1 MVIYHSMVC
10 CQKGPTRHAYTWQTG
25 PFWQDTLVFNFP
37 TSSLGKHNLFSFYK
51 YQQQLS
57 LRCILFQSVLK
68 TLSALSGVEISSSRW
83 LLQSLDGG
91 AQVYLGRSTTL
102 PMMDIGKWLLRIC
115 LYWLKHGVVFIIGP
129 WEMDWVVFL
138 THWPLGNL
146 NEILD
151 M

>member
-1 MVIYHSMVC
+1 MVIYHSMVY

-68 TLSALSGVEISSSRW
+68 TLGALSGLEISSSRW

-91 AQVYLGRSTTL
+91 AQVYLGHHNHPAYDGYWEVIAQDMS
-102 PMMDIGKWLLRIC
+102 LLVEAWC
-115 LYWLKHGVVFIIGP
+115 YV
-129 WEMDWVVFL
+129 
-138 THWPLGNL
+138 
-146 NEILD
+146 
-151 M
+151 